1 MPKSVVKHYPLI
13 SPPRILMTKQ
23 LVDNDNTCPNL
34 SNDAS
39 SSGESKYD
47 QESGCNSS
55 LRDTDRVLKRNAFF
69 SCTLPFGI
77 DPTLA
82 RIIVAEALGSFIL
95 VFCICGIVAIT
106 QIMHGQVGLLEYAV
120 TAALTVTVVV
130 FSIGAISGAHINP
143 AVTIAFAASGPFPWS
158 KVPLYIVAQIVG
170 SVAAAFVGKLVY
182 GIKAELMMTRPIQGY
197 VSAFFVEL
205 IVTFIILFVTCAI
218 INESQ
223 TVGPVAGIV
232 AGVAIGLGVLI
243 TGPVSGASMNPARS
257 LAPAI
262 ISWNFDDI
270 WIYILAP
277 TIGAVMGALCYRVL
291 CLHCRVNYRIA
302 ASPAATLPTNLS
314 P

>member
-1 MPKSVVKHYPLI
+1 
-13 SPPRILMTKQ
+13 MTKQ
-23 LVDNDNTCPNL
+23 LIDDDNTYPNL
-34 SNDAS
+34 PNDAS

-47 QESGCNSS
+47 QESGASS
-55 LRDTDRVLKRNAFF
+55 GLKNADIVSKRNAIF
-69 SCTLPFGI
+69 SCTLPFRI

-82 RIIVAEALGSFIL
+82 RIIAAEALGSFIL
-95 VFCICGIVAIT
+95 IFCICGIVAIT

-120 TAALTVTVVV
+120 TAALTVIVVV
-130 FSIGAISGAHINP
+130 FSIGGISGAHINP

-158 KVPLYIVAQIVG
+158 KVPLYILAQIVG
-170 SVAAAFVGKLVY
+170 SVAAAFIGKLVY
-182 GIKAELMMTRPIQGY
+182 GIKAELMMTRPMQGY

-218 INESQ
+218 INEAQ
-223 TVGPVAGIV
+223 TVGPLAGIV

-262 ISWNFDDI
+262 ISWKFDDI

-277 TIGAVMGALCYRVL
+277 TIGAVTGALCYRVL
-291 CLHCRVNYRIA
+291 CLHCKVNYRIA
-302 ASPAATLPTNLS
+302 ASPAPTLPTNVTS
-314 P
+314 